1 MRRSAR
7 FAAQKHI
14 PAYPQEKKVPKKHFE
29 KEEGGFPMRKSVKKI
44 IALVVACLMM
54 VALFA
59 GCGEKKSDT
68 IKLGWMGSLT
78 GDQAAYGTCESQ
90 TLKMLVEEKNA
101 AGGILGKQIEL
112 ICYDTK
118 GDAQEAV
125 NVAKRLCAQDKVCA
139 IIGPNA
145 SGQCIA
151 IQSVLDQYK
160 ISDMSTVAT
169 NEKVTVQDGKL
180 KEYNFRICFLDP
192 QQGKIAGTFVY
203 DQLKFDKA
211 AILYDVNDDYALGL
225 KDNFIKVFTA
235 KGGTIVDEEGYTAGD
250 TDFTAQLTKIKEAGP
265 QIIFTPIFYQDFIM
279 IHKQARTL
287 GIDLPMLGGDGCAS
301 EVLFDAADAVDGS
314 YVINHVSLVDPAG
327 DGFRAQYAERWN
339 GAKMELNGYM
349 AHDAFVLWCAAVE
362 KAGSDDPQAIADA
375 YCQVEVDGMA
385 GHIKISAEDHNPV
398 GKSGCVEQIDGK
410 NKTYIFVTYIAAD

>member
-1 MRRSAR
+1 
-7 FAAQKHI
+7 
-14 PAYPQEKKVPKKHFE
+14 
-29 KEEGGFPMRKSVKKI
+29 MRKTGKK
-44 IALVVACLMM
+44 LMA
-54 VALFA
+54 VALTLIMAIGLLSACGGGTDSTTAA
-59 GCGEKKSDT
+59 GGNSGGGGEK

-78 GDQAAYGTCESQ
+78 GEQAAYGICESQ

-101 AGGILGKQIEL
+101 VGGILGKEIQL

-118 GDAQEAV
+118 GDAQEAI

-151 IQSVLDQYK
+151 IQSVLDEYK
-160 ISDMSTVAT
+160 VPDLSTVAT

-192 QQGKIAGTFVY
+192 QQGKIAGSFVY
-203 DQLKFDKA
+203 DNLKFDKA

-225 KDNFIKVFTA
+225 KDNFVKVFEG
-235 KGGTIVDEEGYTAGD
+235 KGGKIVAQEGYNAGD

-265 QIIFTPIFYQDFIM
+265 QIIFTPIFYQDFIN

-287 GIDLPMLGGDGCAS
+287 GITLPMLGGDGCAS
-301 EVLFDAADAVDGS
+301 QVLFDAADAVDGS

-327 DGFRAQYAERWN
+327 DSFRQRYASKYS

-349 AHDAFVLWCAAVE
+349 AHDAFQLWVAAVE
-362 KAGSDDPQAIADA
+362 KAGKAEPDAIAKA
-375 YCQVEVDGMA
+375 YCEVEVTGMA
-385 GHIKISAEDHNPV
+385 GKIKISAEDHNPV

-410 NKTYIFVTYIAAD
+410 NKTYKFITYIAAD

>member
-1 MRRSAR
+1 
-7 FAAQKHI
+7 
-14 PAYPQEKKVPKKHFE
+14 
-29 KEEGGFPMRKSVKKI
+29 MRKSMKKL
-44 IALVVACLMM
+44 IALTLTCLML
-54 VALFA
+54 ATLFV
-59 GCGEKKSDT
+59 GCGSKDEGGGDGDDV

-78 GDQAAYGTCESQ
+78 GDQAAFGTCESQ
-90 TLKMLVEEKNA
+90 TVQMLVDDLNA
-101 AGGILGKQIEL
+101 NGGLLGKQVDL

-169 NEKVTVQDGKL
+169 NEKVTVQIVDDTPVL
-180 KEYNFRICFLDP
+180 KEYNFRVCFIDP
-192 QQGKIAGTFVY
+192 VQGRIAASFIADYLGY
-203 DQLKFDKA
+203 DKA
-211 AILYDVNDDYALGL
+211 AILYDVNDDYAQGL
-225 KDNFIKVFTA
+225 KDNFIAVYTE
-235 KGGTIVDEEGYTAGD
+235 KGGTVVAEEGYTAGD
-250 TDFTAQLTKIKEAGP
+250 TDFTAQLTKIKEAQP

-287 GIDLPMLGGDGCAS
+287 GIDLAMVGGDGCAS

-314 YVINHVSLVDPAG
+314 YVINHVSLTDPAG
-327 DGFRAQYAERWN
+327 ESFRKEYAEKYN

-349 AHDAFVLWCAAVE
+349 AHDAFLLWCAAVE

-375 YCQVEVDGMA
+375 YSQVEVEGMA
-385 GHIKISAEDHNPV
+385 GKIKISAEDHNPV
-398 GKSGCVEQIDGK
+398 GKSGCVERIDGK
-410 NKTYIFVTYIAAD
+410 NKTYVFETYIAAD

>member
-1 MRRSAR
+1 
-7 FAAQKHI
+7 
-14 PAYPQEKKVPKKHFE
+14 
-29 KEEGGFPMRKSVKKI
+29 MRKSMKKL
-44 IALVVACLMM
+44 IALTLTCLML
-54 VALFA
+54 ATLFV
-59 GCGEKKSDT
+59 GCGSKDEGGDSDGDV

-78 GDQAAYGTCESQ
+78 GDQAAFGTCESQ
-90 TLKMLVEEKNA
+90 TVQMLVDDLNA
-101 AGGILGKQIEL
+101 NGGLLGKQVKL
-112 ICYDTK
+112 FCYDTK

-169 NEKVTVQDGKL
+169 NEKVTVQIVDDTPVL
-180 KEYNFRICFLDP
+180 KEYNFRVCFIDP
-192 QQGKIAGTFVY
+192 VQGRIAASFIADYLGY
-203 DQLKFDKA
+203 DKA
-211 AILYDVNDDYALGL
+211 AILYDVNDDYAQGL
-225 KDNFIKVFTA
+225 KDNFIAVYTE
-235 KGGTIVDEEGYTAGD
+235 KGGTVVAEEGYTAGD
-250 TDFTAQLTKIKEAGP
+250 TDFTAQLTKIKEAQP

-287 GIDLPMLGGDGCAS
+287 GIDLAMVGGDGCAS

-314 YVINHVSLVDPAG
+314 YVINHVSLTDPAG
-327 DGFRAQYAERWN
+327 ESFRKEYAEKYN

-349 AHDAFVLWCAAVE
+349 AHDAFLLWCAAVE

-375 YCQVEVDGMA
+375 YSQVEVEGMA
-385 GHIKISAEDHNPV
+385 GKIKISAEDHNPV
-398 GKSGCVEQIDGK
+398 GKSGCVERIDGK
-410 NKTYIFVTYIAAD
+410 NKTYVFETYIAAD

>member
-1 MRRSAR
+1 
-7 FAAQKHI
+7 
-14 PAYPQEKKVPKKHFE
+14 
-29 KEEGGFPMRKSVKKI
+29 MRKSMKKL
-44 IALVVACLMM
+44 IALTLACLLL
-54 VALFA
+54 ATLFV
-59 GCGEKKSDT
+59 GCGKKDDGGSSGGDT

-90 TLKMLVEEKNA
+90 TLKRMVEDLNA
-101 AGGILGKQIEL
+101 NGGLLGKQVEL

-125 NVAKRLCAQDKVCA
+125 NVAKRLCAQDQVCA

-169 NEKVTVQDGKL
+169 NEKVTMQDGQL
-180 KEYNFRICFLDP
+180 KEYNFRVCFLDP
-192 QQGKIAGTFVY
+192 QQGKIAGSFVY
-203 DQLKFDKA
+203 DNLGFDKA

-225 KDNFIKVFTA
+225 KDNFVKVFEA
-235 KGGTIVDEEGYTAGD
+235 KGGTIVAEEKYNGGD
-250 TDFTAQLTKIKEAGP
+250 ADFTAQLTTIRDSGAEL
-265 QIIFTPIFYQDFIM
+265 IFTPIFYQDFIM

-287 GIDLPMLGGDGCAS
+287 GMTLPMLGGDGCAS

-314 YVINHVSLVDPAG
+314 YVINHVSLVDPSTESW
-327 DGFRAQYAERWN
+327 RQEYSERWN

-349 AHDAFVLWCAAVE
+349 AYDAFLVWCAAVE
-362 KAGSDDPQAIADA
+362 KAGSADPEAIAKA
-375 YCQVEVDGMA
+375 YTEVEVTGIT
-385 GHIKISAEDHNPV
+385 GTIKIDPATHNPV
-398 GKSGCVEQIDGK
+398 GKSGVVEQIDGA
-410 NKTYIFVTYIAAD
+410 NKTYKFVASVAAE

>member
-1 MRRSAR
+1 
-7 FAAQKHI
+7 
-14 PAYPQEKKVPKKHFE
+14 
-29 KEEGGFPMRKSVKKI
+29 MRKSGKK
-44 IALVVACLMM
+44 LMS
-54 VALFA
+54 VALLCVMLVTLLA
-59 GCGEKKSDT
+59 GCGGKKAET

-160 ISDMSTVAT
+160 VSDLSTVAT

-180 KEYNFRICFLDP
+180 KEYNFRVCFLDP

-203 DQLKFDKA
+203 DNLKFTKA
-211 AILYDVNDDYALGL
+211 AVLFDINDDYAKGL
-225 KDNFIKVFTA
+225 KDNFIKVFTG
-235 KGGTIVDEEGYTAGD
+235 KGGTVVAEEAYTGGD

-265 QIIFTPIFYQDFIM
+265 EIIFTPIFYQDFIM

-287 GIDLPMLGGDGCAS
+287 GINLPMLGGDGCAS

-327 DGFRAQYAERWN
+327 DDFRAKYASKWN

-349 AHDAFVLWCAAVE
+349 AHDAFLLWCAAVE
-362 KAGSDDPQAIADA
+362 KAGSDDPQAIAKA
-375 YCQVEVDGMA
+375 YCEVEVTGMA
-385 GHIKISAEDHNPV
+385 GRIKISAEDHNPV

-410 NKTYIFVTYIAAD
+410 NKTYKFITYIAAD

>member
-1 MRRSAR
+1 
-7 FAAQKHI
+7 
-14 PAYPQEKKVPKKHFE
+14 
-29 KEEGGFPMRKSVKKI
+29 MRKSMKKL
-44 IALVVACLMM
+44 IALTLACLML
-54 VALFA
+54 ATLFV
-59 GCGEKKSDT
+59 GCGKKDDGGSSSGDT

-90 TLKMLVEEKNA
+90 TLKMMVEDLNA
-101 AGGILGKQIEL
+101 NGGLLGKQVEL

-125 NVAKRLCAQDKVCA
+125 NVAKRLCAQDQVCA

-169 NEKVTVQDGKL
+169 NEKVTMQDGQL
-180 KEYNFRICFLDP
+180 KEYNFRVCFLDP
-192 QQGKIAGTFVY
+192 QQGKIAGSFVY
-203 DQLKFDKA
+203 DNLGFDKA

-225 KDNFIKVFTA
+225 KDNFVKVFES
-235 KGGTIVDEEGYTAGD
+235 KGGTIVAEEGYTAGD
-250 TDFTAQLTKIKEAGP
+250 TDFTAQLTKIKEAQP

-287 GIDLPMLGGDGCAS
+287 GIEVPMLGGDGCAS

-327 DGFRAQYAERWN
+327 DAFRKEYAEKYN

-349 AHDAFVLWCAAVE
+349 AHDAFLLWCAAVE

-375 YCQVEVDGMA
+375 YSQVEVEGMA
-385 GHIKISAEDHNPV
+385 GKIKISAEDHNPV
-398 GKSGCVEQIDGK
+398 GKSGCVERIDGK
-410 NKTYIFVTYIAAD
+410 NKTYVFETYIAAD

>member
-1 MRRSAR
+1 
-7 FAAQKHI
+7 
-14 PAYPQEKKVPKKHFE
+14 
-29 KEEGGFPMRKSVKKI
+29 MRKSMKKL
-44 IALVVACLMM
+44 IALTLTCLML
-54 VALFA
+54 ATLFV
-59 GCGEKKSDT
+59 GCGSKDEGGGDGDDV

-78 GDQAAYGTCESQ
+78 GDQAAFGTCESQ
-90 TLKMLVEEKNA
+90 TVQMLVDDLNA
-101 AGGILGKQIEL
+101 NGGLLGKQVKL

-125 NVAKRLCAQDKVCA
+125 NVAKRLCAQDQVCA

-169 NEKVTVQDGKL
+169 NEKVTVQIVDDTPVL
-180 KEYNFRICFLDP
+180 KEYNFRVCFIDP
-192 QQGKIAGTFVY
+192 VQGRIAASFIADYLGY
-203 DQLKFDKA
+203 DKA
-211 AILYDVNDDYALGL
+211 AILYDVNDDYAQGL
-225 KDNFIKVFTA
+225 KDNFIAVYTE
-235 KGGTIVDEEGYTAGD
+235 KGGTVVAEEGYTAGD
-250 TDFTAQLTKIKEAGP
+250 TDFTAQLTKIKEAQP

-287 GIDLPMLGGDGCAS
+287 GIDLAMVGGDGCAS

-314 YVINHVSLVDPAG
+314 YVINHVSLTDPAG
-327 DGFRAQYAERWN
+327 ESFRKEYAEKYN

-349 AHDAFVLWCAAVE
+349 AHDAFLLWCAAVE

-375 YCQVEVDGMA
+375 YSQVEVEGMA
-385 GHIKISAEDHNPV
+385 GKIKISAEDHNPV
-398 GKSGCVEQIDGK
+398 GKSGCVERIDGK
-410 NKTYIFVTYIAAD
+410 NKTYVFETYIAAD

>member
-1 MRRSAR
+1 
-7 FAAQKHI
+7 
-14 PAYPQEKKVPKKHFE
+14 
-29 KEEGGFPMRKSVKKI
+29 MRKKMKKFVSLTL
-44 IALVVACLMM
+44 AFLMVLGLAACGGSGGISGGG
-54 VALFA
+54 ATGSGGAA
-59 GCGEKKSDT
+59 GSGGGATGSGGT

-101 AGGILGKQIEL
+101 EGGILGKQIEL

-169 NEKVTVQDGKL
+169 NEKVTMQDGQL
-180 KEYNFRICFLDP
+180 KEYNFRVCFLDP
-192 QQGKIAGTFVY
+192 QQGNIAGSFVY
-203 DQLKFDKA
+203 DYLKFDKA

-225 KDNFIKVFTA
+225 KDNFIRVFES
-235 KGGTIVDEEGYTAGD
+235 KGGTVVAEEGYTAGD
-250 TDFTAQLTKIKEAGP
+250 TDFTAQLTKIREANP
-265 QIIFTPIFYQDFIM
+265 QIIFAPIFYQDYIM
-279 IHKQARTL
+279 MHKQARTL
-287 GIDLPMLGGDGCAS
+287 GIDLPFLGGDGCAS
-301 EVLFDAADAVDGS
+301 EVLFDAADELDGS
-314 YVINHVSLVDPAG
+314 YVINHVSLVDPSG
-327 DGFRAQYAERWN
+327 DGFRKQYSDRWN

-349 AHDAFVLWCAAVE
+349 AHDAFLLWCAAVE
-362 KAGSDDPQAIADA
+362 KAGSDDAGAIAQA
-375 YCQVEVDGMA
+375 YCEVEVDGMA
-385 GHIKISAEDHNPV
+385 GHIKISPDDHNPV
-398 GKSGCVEQIDGK
+398 GKSGCVERIDGK
-410 NKTYIFVTYIAAD
+410 NKTYVFETYIAAD

>member
-1 MRRSAR
+1 
-7 FAAQKHI
+7 
-14 PAYPQEKKVPKKHFE
+14 
-29 KEEGGFPMRKSVKKI
+29 MRKTMKLV
-44 IALVVACLMM
+44 ALALSCLM
-54 VALFA
+54 VLGILSA
-59 GCGEKKSDT
+59 CGKKSDT

-160 ISDMSTVAT
+160 VPDLSTVAT

-180 KEYNFRICFLDP
+180 KEYNFRVCFLDP

-203 DQLKFDKA
+203 DELKLTKA
-211 AILYDVNDDYALGL
+211 AILYDINDDYAKGL
-225 KDNFIKVFTA
+225 KDNFIKVFTE
-235 KGGTIVDEEGYTAGD
+235 KGGTVVAEEAYTGGD
-250 TDFTAQLTKIKEAGP
+250 TDFTAQLTKIKEADP
-265 QIIFTPIFYQDFIM
+265 EIIFTPIFYQDFIM

-327 DGFRAQYAERWN
+327 DSFRAKYAAKWN

-349 AHDAFVLWCAAVE
+349 AHDAFLLWCAAVE
-362 KAGSDDPQAIADA
+362 KAGNADPQAIAKA
-375 YCQVEVDGMA
+375 YCEVEVTGMA
-385 GHIKISAEDHNPV
+385 GKIKISATDHNPV

-410 NKTYIFVTYIAAD
+410 NKTYKFITYIAAD

>member
-1 MRRSAR
+1 MKTS
-7 FAAQKHI
+7 
-14 PAYPQEKKVPKKHFE
+14 
-29 KEEGGFPMRKSVKKI
+29 RKLMT
-44 IALVVACLMM
+44 LVLACLM
-54 VALFA
+54 VAGVLA
-59 GCGEKKSDT
+59 GCGGSKGDT

-90 TLKMLVEEKNA
+90 TLKMMVEEKNA
-101 AGGILGKQIEL
+101 QGGILGKQIEL

-160 ISDMSTVAT
+160 VPDLSTVAT

-180 KEYNFRICFLDP
+180 KEYNFRVCFLDP
-192 QQGKIAGTFVY
+192 QQGKIAGSFVY
-203 DQLKFDKA
+203 DELKFDKA
-211 AILYDVNDDYALGL
+211 AILYDINDDYAKGL

-235 KGGTIVDEEGYTAGD
+235 KGGTIVAEEAYTGGD
-250 TDFTAQLTKIKEAGP
+250 TDFTAQLTKIKEADP

-287 GIDLPMLGGDGCAS
+287 GIELPMLGGDGCAS
-301 EVLFDAADAVDGS
+301 QVLFDAADAVDGS

-327 DGFRAQYAERWN
+327 DDFRKQYADKWN

-349 AHDAFVLWCAAVE
+349 AHDAFLLWCAAVE
-362 KAGSDDPQAIADA
+362 KAGKADPDAIAKA
-375 YCQVEVDGMA
+375 YCEVEVTGMA
-385 GHIKISAEDHNPV
+385 GKIKISATDHNPV

-410 NKTYIFVTYIAAD
+410 NKTYKFITYIAAD

>member
-1 MRRSAR
+1 MC
-7 FAAQKHI
+7 
-14 PAYPQEKKVPKKHFE
+14 KKMKK
-29 KEEGGFPMRKSVKKI
+29 ML
-44 IALVVACLMM
+44 ALALSCLMI
-54 VALFA
+54 VGVLTA
-59 GCGEKKSDT
+59 CGNNSGSGSGNSGNGGASGGDT

-101 AGGILGKQIEL
+101 EGGILGKQIEL

-118 GDAQEAV
+118 GDAQEAI

-151 IQSVLDQYK
+151 IQSVLDEYK

-169 NEKVTVQDGKL
+169 NEKVTVQDGQL
-180 KEYNFRICFLDP
+180 KEYNFRVCFLDP
-192 QQGKIAGTFVY
+192 QQGNIAGSFIADHLGFT
-203 DQLKFDKA
+203 KA
-211 AILYDVNDDYALGL
+211 AVLYDVNDDYALGL
-225 KDNFIKVFTA
+225 KENFIRVFEA
-235 KGGTIVDEEGYTAGD
+235 KGGTVVAQEGYTAGD

-265 QIIFTPIFYQDFIM
+265 QIIFAPIFYQDYIM
-279 IHKQARTL
+279 MHKQARTL
-287 GIDLPMLGGDGCAS
+287 GIDLPFLGGDGCAS
-301 EVLFDAADAVDGS
+301 EVLFDAADEVDGS
-314 YVINHVSLVDPAG
+314 YVINHVSLVDPSA
-327 DGFRAQYAERWN
+327 DAYRARYSERWD

-362 KAGSDDPQAIADA
+362 KAGSDDPQAIAQA
-375 YCQVEVDGMA
+375 YCEVEVDGMA

-398 GKSGCVEQIDGK
+398 GKSGCVEKIDGK
-410 NKTYIFVTYIAAD
+410 NKTYEFMTYIAAD

>member
-1 MRRSAR
+1 
-7 FAAQKHI
+7 
-14 PAYPQEKKVPKKHFE
+14 
-29 KEEGGFPMRKSVKKI
+29 MRKSVKKFVAVVMACMMLA
-44 IALVVACLMM
+44 ALL
-54 VALFA
+54 A
-59 GCGEKKSDT
+59 GCGAKKSET

-160 ISDMSTVAT
+160 VSDMSTVAT
-169 NEKVTVQDGKL
+169 NEKVTVQDGQL
-180 KEYNFRICFLDP
+180 KEYNFRVCFLDP

-203 DQLKFDKA
+203 DKLGFDKA

-235 KGGTIVDEEGYTAGD
+235 KGGKIVAEEGYTAGD
-250 TDFTAQLTKIKEAGP
+250 TDFTAQLTKIKEADP
-265 QIIFTPIFYQDFIM
+265 QIIFTPIFYQDYIM
-279 IHKQARTL
+279 MHKQARTL
-287 GIDLPMLGGDGCAS
+287 GINLPFHASSLLIAVSVALETMRELESQMLMRH
-301 EVLFDAADAVDGS
+301 
-314 YVINHVSLVDPAG
+314 YK
-327 DGFRAQYAERWN
+327 GF
-339 GAKMELNGYM
+339 LN
-349 AHDAFVLWCAAVE
+349 
-362 KAGSDDPQAIADA
+362 
-375 YCQVEVDGMA
+375 
-385 GHIKISAEDHNPV
+385 
-398 GKSGCVEQIDGK
+398 
-410 NKTYIFVTYIAAD
+410 

>member
-1 MRRSAR
+1 
-7 FAAQKHI
+7 
-14 PAYPQEKKVPKKHFE
+14 
-29 KEEGGFPMRKSVKKI
+29 MRKSMKKL
-44 IALVVACLMM
+44 IALTLTCLML
-54 VALFA
+54 ATLFV
-59 GCGEKKSDT
+59 GCGSKDEGGGDGDDV

-90 TLKMLVEEKNA
+90 TLKMMVEDLNA
-101 AGGILGKQIEL
+101 NGGLLGKQVKL
-112 ICYDTK
+112 FCYDTK

-125 NVAKRLCAQDKVCA
+125 NVAKRLCAQDQVCA

-169 NEKVTVQDGKL
+169 NEKVTMQDGQL

-203 DQLKFDKA
+203 DNLGFDKA

-225 KDNFIKVFTA
+225 KDNFVKVFES
-235 KGGTIVDEEGYTAGD
+235 KGGTIVAEEGYTAGD
-250 TDFTAQLTKIKEAGP
+250 TDFTAQLTKIKEAQP

-287 GIDLPMLGGDGCAS
+287 GTRWTAPTSSTTFPSSIPRATPSARSTPRSTTARRWSSTATWRTTRSCSGARRSRRPAAMTRRPSPTRTLRSRSRAWPARSRSLPRTTTPSAS
-301 EVLFDAADAVDGS
+301 PAAWSAS
-314 YVINHVSLVDPAG
+314 TARTRHTSLRPTSPQTNHNP
-327 DGFRAQYAERWN
+327 
-339 GAKMELNGYM
+339 KT
-349 AHDAFVLWCAAVE
+349 E
-362 KAGSDDPQAIADA
+362 KASTLSTLGRPARGAR
-375 YCQVEVDGMA
+375 G
-385 GHIKISAEDHNPV
+385 
-398 GKSGCVEQIDGK
+398 
-410 NKTYIFVTYIAAD
+410 

>member
-1 MRRSAR
+1 
-7 FAAQKHI
+7 
-14 PAYPQEKKVPKKHFE
+14 
-29 KEEGGFPMRKSVKKI
+29 MRKTMKLV
-44 IALVVACLMM
+44 ALILSCLM
-54 VALFA
+54 VLGILSA
-59 GCGEKKSDT
+59 CGKKNDT

-160 ISDMSTVAT
+160 VPDLSTVAT

-180 KEYNFRICFLDP
+180 KEYNFRVCFLDP

-203 DQLKFDKA
+203 DELKLTKA
-211 AILYDVNDDYALGL
+211 AILYDINDDYAKGL
-225 KDNFIKVFTA
+225 KDNFIKVFTE
-235 KGGTIVDEEGYTAGD
+235 KGGTVVAEEAYTGGD
-250 TDFTAQLTKIKEAGP
+250 TDFTAQLTKIKEADP
-265 QIIFTPIFYQDFIM
+265 EIIFTPIFYQDFIM

-327 DGFRAQYAERWN
+327 DSFREKYAAKWN

-349 AHDAFVLWCAAVE
+349 AHDAFLLWCAAVE
-362 KAGSDDPQAIADA
+362 KAGSADPQAIAKA
-375 YCQVEVDGMA
+375 YCEVEVNGMA
-385 GHIKISAEDHNPV
+385 GKIKISATDHNPV

-410 NKTYIFVTYIAAD
+410 NKTYKFITYIAAD